1 MYTLCTT
8 QAETITS
15 LPSPSQSSGSGSS
28 DKGAVRCRYS
38 YYPFLSLVL
47 GRAEADVL
55 PSSQTLRVQAV
66 DSPIFLRKDVDN
78 SSVASRDA
86 PNPQG
91 TAVHLSSLSNQS
103 ILFPEK
109 DR

>member
-1 MYTLCTT
+1 LCTT

-78 SSVASRDA
+78 SSVAVKKKKKKKHVLGLKSHK
-86 PNPQG
+86 NW
-91 TAVHLSSLSNQS
+91 LS
-103 ILFPEK
+103 
-109 DR
+109 

>member
-1 MYTLCTT
+1 MDQLDTDTFT
-8 QAETITS
+8 
-15 LPSPSQSSGSGSS
+15 GGMH
-28 DKGAVRCRYS
+28 
-38 YYPFLSLVL
+38 LVL